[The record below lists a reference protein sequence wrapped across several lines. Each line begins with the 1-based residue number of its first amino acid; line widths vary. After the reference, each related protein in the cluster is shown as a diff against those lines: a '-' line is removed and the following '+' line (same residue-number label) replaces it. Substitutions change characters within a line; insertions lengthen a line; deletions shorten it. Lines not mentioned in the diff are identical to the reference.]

1 MTRTG
6 YIMLLIF
13 LPVNGICQALRF
25 DSPEVDFG
33 KIASVDHPPKTIGFK
48 NTSDKDLA
56 ILLVDKGP
64 NVKINYEHKFFHPGE
79 SGIITLM
86 YDPRNTGNI
95 SEDLQVYT
103 NLDDQPVQLHLK
115 GTVVSITECFP
126 DPHNLL
132 KREIHTINKRTKEPV
147 PMAKIDLTH
156 NHNSS
161 NRVEFTSDKEGK
173 VVQEM
178 PIGLYDANV
187 TAQDYHD
194 LSQEFFLPKSQPYVI
209 FELDPVTKQ
218 IQHHT
223 VPKPEPQEEEAQ
235 TNETPATAPAT
246 PPVLSTVLPENKY
259 AANNVV
265 LLLDVSTSMRAN
277 HKFSL
282 LQQSVNNLVMVLRP
296 IDYVSII
303 TYAGDAK
310 TIIQPV
316 KGSEKD
322 TLTNAVQ
329 NLSPYGITQG
339 VKGLKLAYQM
349 AQRNFIR
356 GGNNQ
361 IILATDGEFS
371 EKNIS
376 DAEYQQFIS
385 GYTQQ
390 GIKLSILGFGVNQQA
405 IARMKKMTTAGGGS
419 FILITPENASKDVL
433 IDEIKEK
440 SFVGSSSEQWQ
451 RQRQ

>member
-1 MTRTG
+1 MFRSLYLT
-6 YIMLLIF
+6 MLLLTIIPMKF
-13 LPVNGICQALRF
+13 FGQALRLA
-25 DSPEVDFG
+25 SPDLDFG
-33 KIASVDHPPKTIGFK
+33 KIASVNHPPKTISFK
-48 NTSDKDLA
+48 NASDKDLA
-56 ILLVDKGP
+56 ILLVNKGP
-64 NVKINYEHKFFHPGE
+64 NVIINYAHRFYHPGE

-86 YDPRNTGNI
+86 YDPRNTGKI
-95 SEDLQVYT
+95 DEDLKFYT
-103 NLDDQPVQLHLK
+103 NLDDQPVTLHLK
-115 GTVVSITECFP
+115 GTVVSVIECFP

-132 KREIHTINKRTKEPV
+132 KREIHTIDKKSKDPV
-147 PMAKIDLTH
+147 PMAKINLIH
-156 NHNSS
+156 NHNEG
-161 NRVEFTSDKEGK
+161 NQVEFTSDKEGK
-173 VVQEM
+173 TVQEM
-178 PIGLYDANV
+178 PIGLYDAVV
-187 TAQDYHD
+187 TAKDYHD
-194 LSQEFFLPKSQPYVI
+194 LTQEFFLPKSQPYVI

-218 IQHHT
+218 LQLQP
-223 VPKPEPQEEEAQ
+223 VPRPEPQPQQEITQ
-235 TNETPATAPAT
+235 TTETQAPVPT
-246 PPVLSTVLPENKY
+246 PPPVLSTVLPENKY

-265 LLLDVSTSMRAN
+265 LLIDVSTSMRAN

-303 TYAGDAK
+303 TYAGEAK
-310 TIIQPV
+310 TILQPV

-349 AQRNFIR
+349 AQKNFIK

-371 EKNIS
+371 EKNVT
-376 DAEYQQFIS
+376 DADYQKFIS

-390 GIKLSILGFGVNQQA
+390 GIKLSILGFGVNEQA
-405 IARMKKMTTAGGGS
+405 IARMKKMTKAGDGS

-440 SFVGSSSEQWQ
+440 SFMGGE
-451 RQRQ
+451 R